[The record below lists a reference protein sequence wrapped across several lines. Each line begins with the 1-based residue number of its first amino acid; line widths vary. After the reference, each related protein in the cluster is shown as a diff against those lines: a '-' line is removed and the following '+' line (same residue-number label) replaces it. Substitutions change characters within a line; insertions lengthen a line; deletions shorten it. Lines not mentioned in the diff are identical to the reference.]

1 MSDYATALPLGTVL
15 DGRYR
20 LEEVLGSGGFGV
32 VYRAYDECLDRRLGR
47 PGGAGRMDK
56 AVARGSTSGAD
67 HSLL

>member
-47 PGGAGRMDK
+47 PGGGWPDGQS
-56 AVARGSTSGAD
+56 RGPRLD
-67 HSLL
+67 VWR